1 MMSISDQQLA
11 EAIRRG
17 DTAALEEVMAA
28 YSRLVWTVIAG
39 ILSPALPRE
48 DLEECVA
55 DVFISFWQHSDRF
68 DAARGSLKSYLCL
81 LAKSRAIDRL
91 RASAHHQAEPM
102 DSELSDEQS
111 DPSDL
116 FVTKE
121 TFEQACCLIQS
132 FPPELRAVA
141 QLRFLFE
148 MPPSAIALRLQ
159 MPVESVYLAVR
170 RGKKLLRDGL
180 NADN

>member
-1 MMSISDQQLA
+1 MRISDQQLT
-11 EAIRRG
+11 EEIRRG
-17 DTAALEEVMAA
+17 NSAVLEEMIAE

-55 DVFISFWQHSDRF
+55 DVFISFWQHSDQF
-68 DAARGSLKSYLCL
+68 DASRGSLKTYLCL

-91 RASAHHQAEPM
+91 RASIHHQAEPM
-102 DSELSDEQS
+102 DSELSDDRS

-132 FPPELRAVA
+132 FPPDLRAIA

-148 MPPSAIALRLQ
+148 LPPSAIALRLQ
-159 MPVESVYLAVR
+159 MPVKSVYLAVR
-170 RGKKLLRDGL
+170 RSRKLLREGL
-180 NADN
+180 NASN

>member
-1 MMSISDQQLA
+1 MRISDQQLT
-11 EAIRRG
+11 EEIRRG
-17 DTAALEEVMAA
+17 NSVALEEMIAE

-68 DAARGSLKSYLCL
+68 DAARGSLKTYLCL

-91 RASAHHQAEPM
+91 RASVHHQSEPM
-102 DSELSDEQS
+102 DSDLSDDRS

-132 FPPELRAVA
+132 FPPDLRAVA

-148 MPPSAIALRLQ
+148 LPPAAIALRLQ

-170 RGKKLLRDGL
+170 RSRKLLRDGL
-180 NADN
+180 NASN